1 MFLTW
6 DRSLVVGLIMG
17 TRMWYEMWDAEQDDD
32 AAFEQRLDAVVRE
45 IGDRGKLL
53 APEAVTPVR
62 ELTPAQAQAQA
73 QALALAPAPAPAPVP
88 TAAAAPSPP
97 RTSAFAP
104 VASELTSSTAASVPT
119 STEAT
124 TSPATCN
131 PGPVTT
137 PQAVASSTSLTNTP
151 SVQESS
157 RTLGHEVGQAS
168 VPSSRLAV
176 GVGTSFVEFVS
187 FMKEERESMMSAIEK
202 QRQETEAQ
210 RRESDAKIER
220 LRGES
225 DATIERLRA
234 EAVESK
240 LEAQRR
246 ELEAQRRELEAQRR
260 ASDEGKVAALQV
272 RLEALYDAKLLN
284 DDELSAIEDKVADAL
299 GAADVGD
306 GGDDSAWECTR
317 QMLKLSDGIASEK
330 MFARQLRRKFV

>member
-1 MFLTW
+1 
-6 DRSLVVGLIMG
+6 MG

-62 ELTPAQAQAQA
+62 ELTPAQV
-73 QALALAPAPAPAPVP
+73 LAPAPEPVPVP

-124 TSPATCN
+124 TSSATCN
-131 PGPVTT
+131 PGSVTT
-137 PQAVASSTSLTNTP
+137 PQAVASSTSLTNTL

-157 RTLGHEVGQAS
+157 RTLSAMGQDVGQAS

-220 LRGES
+220 LR
-225 DATIERLRA
+225 A
-234 EAVESK
+234 EVVESK
-240 LEAQRR
+240 LEVQRR
-246 ELEAQRRELEAQRR
+246 ELEAQRRE
-260 ASDEGKVAALQV
+260 SDTVKVAALQV
-272 RLEALYDAKLLN
+272 RLEALFDAKLLN

-317 QMLKLSDGIASEK
+317 QMLKLSDGITSEK

>member
-1 MFLTW
+1 
-6 DRSLVVGLIMG
+6 
-17 TRMWYEMWDAEQDDD
+17 
-32 AAFEQRLDAVVRE
+32 
-45 IGDRGKLL
+45 
-53 APEAVTPVR
+53 
-62 ELTPAQAQAQA
+62 
-73 QALALAPAPAPAPVP
+73 
-88 TAAAAPSPP
+88 
-97 RTSAFAP
+97 
-104 VASELTSSTAASVPT
+104 
-119 STEAT
+119 
-124 TSPATCN
+124 
-131 PGPVTT
+131 
-137 PQAVASSTSLTNTP
+137 
-151 SVQESS
+151 
-157 RTLGHEVGQAS
+157 
-168 VPSSRLAV
+168 
-176 GVGTSFVEFVS
+176 
-187 FMKEERESMMSAIEK
+187 MMSAIEK
-202 QRQETEAQ
+202 QRQETDAQ

-260 ASDEGKVAALQV
+260 AFAALQV